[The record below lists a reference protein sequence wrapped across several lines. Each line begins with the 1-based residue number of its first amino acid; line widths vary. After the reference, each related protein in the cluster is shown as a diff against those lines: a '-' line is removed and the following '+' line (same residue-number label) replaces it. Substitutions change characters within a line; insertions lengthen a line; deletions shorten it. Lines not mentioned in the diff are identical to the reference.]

1 MVAESEAE
9 AALRREVP
17 EVMLRMPPI
26 LLII

>member
-9 AALRREVP
+9 AALRREVL